1 MSSKILNGKEL
12 ALCIREK
19 LKEQINLLPIKP
31 SLAIIL
37 VGNNEASEIYV
48 RNKIKASDEIGIETS
63 VHILGD
69 NIQQNELENLIANL
83 NSDKNINGIMVQLP
97 LPKHIDEQKILKLI
111 DPKKDVDGFHPYN
124 IGLLQNNSEET
135 VVAATPKGII
145 RLLENANTDFEGKH
159 ALVIGRSQIV
169 GKPIAMLLLNKNC
182 TVTIAH
188 SKTKNLAQL
197 ISQADIVVSAC
208 GCPKMIKG
216 EWIKDGAIV
225 IDVGI
230 NRIEGKLC
238 GDVDFENAKEKASFI
253 TPVPGGVGPMTIAM
267 LLENTYQAFIKQQS
281 K

>member
-1 MSSKILNGKEL
+1 MTANILNGKEL
-12 ALCIREK
+12 ALHIREN
-19 LKEQINLLPIKP
+19 LKKQISYLNAKP
-31 SLAIIL
+31 ALAIIL
-37 VGNNEASEIYV
+37 AGNDEASEIYV

>member
-1 MSSKILNGKEL
+1 MAAKILNGKEL

-83 NSDKNINGIMVQLP
+83 NSDKTINGIMVQLP

>member
-1 MSSKILNGKEL
+1 MAAKILNGKEL

-37 VGNNEASEIYV
+37 VGNNEASKIYV